1 MNGNKIRIFATLNY
15 PNAVLN
21 LFSILGTISINGGN
35 PRCSV
40 VAGES
45 VKQYG
50 YSMEVNMRK
59 KKMKTA
65 IGVMAEGKSFEY
77 MRT

>member
-1 MNGNKIRIFATLNY
+1 MQHKNSLIQFW
-15 PNAVLN
+15 PF
-21 LFSILGTISINGGN
+21 FSILGNISINGGN

-40 VAGES
+40 IAGES

-77 MRT
+77 LRT

>member
-1 MNGNKIRIFATLNY
+1 
-15 PNAVLN
+15 
-21 LFSILGTISINGGN
+21 
-35 PRCSV
+35 V
-40 VAGES
+40 VAGEA
-45 VKQYG
+45 VKQDG

-77 MRT
+77 LRT

>member
-1 MNGNKIRIFATLNY
+1 MHFL
-15 PNAVLN
+15 PF
-21 LFSILGTISINGGN
+21 FSILGNISINGGN
-35 PRCSV
+35 PRCSL

-45 VKQYG
+45 VKQGG
-50 YSMEVNMRK
+50 YSFEVNMQK